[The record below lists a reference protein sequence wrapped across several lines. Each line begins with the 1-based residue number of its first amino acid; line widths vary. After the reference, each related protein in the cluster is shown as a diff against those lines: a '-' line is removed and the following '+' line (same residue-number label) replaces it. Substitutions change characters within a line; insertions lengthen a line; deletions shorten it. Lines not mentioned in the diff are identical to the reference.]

1 MICSLFVTS
10 RATLAGAMTFADQR
24 WAPKKGKQ
32 RLSWPT
38 SQWVKTSRSGTSC
51 FQAQGGAKSTD
62 FVVLETTHH
71 HPIHRFCGQGTSAQR
86 LVSCVE
92 AAGYEAQI
100 QNACHGPSEA
110 TQAAKA
116 AGQEICANSLFS
128 WLRMDGKAS
137 NTSSNWIQY
146 ISNIYQIISLHSDLE
161 YQHSFCRGTPMLN
174 KWEIHGNSI
183 IQCRQHR
190 RMSSCDTIV
199 IHSHP

>member
-137 NTSSNWIQY
+137 NIFEHIKY
-146 ISNIYQIISLHSDLE
+146 IYIYDTAFLFSVQQSFSGLRR
-161 YQHSFCRGTPMLN
+161 YQSFVNLT
-174 KWEIHGNSI
+174 
-183 IQCRQHR
+183 
-190 RMSSCDTIV
+190 
-199 IHSHP
+199 